1 MRLIILAAVLLAAGC
16 TPPPEPTTERLAAFG
31 LTQGDWHQ
39 CKYEAAVAGQGVR
52 GGALYQGASEKHF
65 LDLCLEARMA
75 AAH

>member
-1 MRLIILAAVLLAAGC
+1 MRLIALSAALLAVGC

-31 LTQGDWHQ
+31 LTWGDWRQ
-39 CKYEAAVAGQGVR
+39 CKYEAAAAGQSVR